1 MKEVPLAEYLSEHGS
16 QPRLAT
22 ALGITQSAVSQM
34 LKSTRSIFVHVFD
47 DGSLEAVEVKRIPN
61 RPSKPVTK
69 NASTFN
75 ANLRPNPP
83 ADQSAGDAG
92 TLYSAGA
99 AR

>member
-34 LKSTRSIFVHVFD
+34 LKSSRSIFVHVFD

-69 NASTFN
+69 NASTLSV
-75 ANLRPNPP
+75 NLRPIPSG
-83 ADQSAGDAG
+83 DQSGDNAGILSSVG
-92 TLYSAGA
+92 GA
-99 AR
+99 